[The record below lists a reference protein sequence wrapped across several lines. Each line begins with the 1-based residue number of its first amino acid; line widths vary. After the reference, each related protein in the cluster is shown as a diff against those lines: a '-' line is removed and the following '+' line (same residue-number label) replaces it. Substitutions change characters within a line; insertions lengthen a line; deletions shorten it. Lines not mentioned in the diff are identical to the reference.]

1 MRKLLIML
9 VILSGCYNSIPCPQK
24 EVKQEVIQEDR
35 DKSAWEAAAL
45 DEVLETLES
54 GDITKWKV
62 IAEQKVVIC
71 NMMDLGFIHLKYSL
85 GYMRISLFEDG
96 VLYIDGYKKDLNI
109 GQVERMK
116 KLYLKVRK

>member
-9 VILSGCYNSIPCPQK
+9 VILSGCYNNIPCPQK
-24 EVKQEVIQEDR
+24 EVKQEVVQEDR
-35 DKSAWEAAAL
+35 DRLAWEAAAL
-45 DEVLETLES
+45 DEVLETLEN
-54 GDITKWKV
+54 GDITKWKI
-62 IAEQKVVIC
+62 IAEQKAVIC
-71 NMMDLGFIHLKYSL
+71 NMMDLGHLKYSL

-116 KLYLKVRK
+116 KLYLKIRK